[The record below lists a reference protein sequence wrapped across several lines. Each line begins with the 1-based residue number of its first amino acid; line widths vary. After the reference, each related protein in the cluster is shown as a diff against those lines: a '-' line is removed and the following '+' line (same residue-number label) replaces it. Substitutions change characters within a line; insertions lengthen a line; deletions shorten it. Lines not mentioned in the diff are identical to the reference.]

1 MKQPELGKKIADLR
15 KSKGLT
21 QEELVEKC
29 NLNVRT
35 LQRIEAGEATP
46 RSYTIRIIFAALD
59 YDFYDSSEVTQSKFS
74 KAGFAIFQRLGQ
86 LYRYLFDFINLKTNS
101 MKKISIL
108 LVTFIIIGIG
118 LFTFCSES
126 KAQKSQ
132 KTIKAIT
139 AIKNAEVNLV
149 HWLNNGLIDSVLTL
163 YRDDACVIPF
173 SCGKRDMYNGLKPLI
188 DNGYKIKEYT
198 SLDISIGDSIAVEKY
213 FSVYNYMGAEVKQK
227 GMKEW
232 RFTNG
237 RWLIVNQMMTD
248 Y

>member
-1 MKQPELGKKIADLR
+1 MKQPELGKKIVELR

-46 RSYTIRIIFAALD
+46 RSYTIKIIFAALD
-59 YDFYDSSEVTQSKFS
+59 YDFYDSSEVMQSRFS
-74 KAGFAIFQRLGQ
+74 NAGFIVFHRLEQ
-86 LYRYLFDFINLKTNS
+86 FYKYLCRLINLKTDT

-108 LVTFIIIGIG
+108 LVTFIIIGFG

-132 KTIKAIT
+132 KATKAIT
-139 AIKNAEVNLV
+139 AIKNAEVSLV
-149 HWLNNGLIDSVLTL
+149 NWLNNGQIDSVLTL

-173 SCGKRDMYNGLKPLI
+173 SCGKKEMYNGLKPLI
-188 DNGYKIKEYT
+188 DKGYKIKEYT
-198 SLDISIGDSIAVEKY
+198 TLDISIGDSIAVEKY
-213 FSVYNYMGAEVKQK
+213 FSIYNYMGAEIKQK

-237 RWLIVNQMMTD
+237 RWLIVNQMMMD